1 MILIADGGSTKCDW
15 AVVDTSCATIV
26 KRLNTEG
33 INPFISSQEQIA
45 MLLTHSVAPQVA
57 QYNIEKVYL
66 FGAGITT
73 EKSTLLTELL
83 SAVFPSAECY
93 AASDMEGAVKGTIG
107 DDDGIVAILGTGSNS
122 ACYINGEQSNKVA
135 SLGYILGDEG
145 SGAAIGRAL
154 VSDIFKG
161 VAPQHIIEAFDS
173 EYSLSQ
179 ADILERVYRQ
189 PQANRYLASFTK
201 FLSPRLEDN
210 YVYTLVEGC
219 FEQFVHRNLVHYPL
233 RKLYCIGSIAYH
245 FERVLRRVVEREGFE
260 LVSVAQSPME
270 GLVEYY
276 SGNISQ
282 KIEETT
288 APFRK
293 ITEEPSYYDNLQDMK
308 IGRASCRE
316 RV

>member
-66 FGAGITT
+66 FGAGITP

-107 DDDGIVAILGTGSNS
+107 DGDGIVAILGTGSNS

-145 SGAAIGRAL
+145 SGA
-154 VSDIFKG
+154 
-161 VAPQHIIEAFDS
+161 
-173 EYSLSQ
+173 
-179 ADILERVYRQ
+179 
-189 PQANRYLASFTK
+189 
-201 FLSPRLEDN
+201 
-210 YVYTLVEGC
+210 
-219 FEQFVHRNLVHYPL
+219 
-233 RKLYCIGSIAYH
+233 
-245 FERVLRRVVEREGFE
+245 
-260 LVSVAQSPME
+260 
-270 GLVEYY
+270 
-276 SGNISQ
+276 
-282 KIEETT
+282 
-288 APFRK
+288 
-293 ITEEPSYYDNLQDMK
+293 
-308 IGRASCRE
+308 
-316 RV
+316 